1 MSAFGSFCRGAAQDR
16 FPQLLDRQDLWQL
29 LVLLTTRKAFRW
41 ARHERRRK
49 RGGGRVPGAEAPPG
63 AAAETG
69 EQLLAQLIGREP
81 TQEFAAQVVE
91 ECQRLLDRLGSAE
104 LRTIALRKMEG
115 YTTEEIAAKR
125 DCAPRTVER
134 KLRRIRSV
142 WMKEVPP

>member
-1 MSAFGSFCRGAAQDR
+1 M
-16 FPQLLDRQDLWQL
+16 
-29 LVLLTTRKAFRW
+29 VLTTRKAFRL

-63 AAAETG
+63 AAAKTE

-81 TQEFAAQVVE
+81 TPEFGAQMAE
-91 ECQRLLDRLGSAE
+91 ECQRLLNRLDSTE
-104 LRTIALRKMEG
+104 LRTIALWKMEG
-115 YTTEEIAAKR
+115 YTTEEIAAKK

-142 WMKEVPP
+142 WMKEVHP